1 VRIKGIASLLS
12 GLKVQRERLIPAG
25 CVLFVC
31 TYVGFVLITGIPG
44 CREGNGA
51 GSDQGQH
58 MSGKTIEQVQQE
70 HTDEWMAIDGVEGTA
85 IGLSEG
91 KPCIKILTSVK
102 VEELRDKIPATVGG
116 YPVILEATGVFRA
129 LDEQ

>member
-85 IGLSEG
+85 ISLHEG
-91 KPCIKILTSVK
+91 KPCIKVFVSSK
-102 VEELRDKIPATVGG
+102 PEELRDKIPPSIEGH
-116 YPVILEATGVFRA
+116 PVIIEQTGRFRA
-129 LDEQ
+129 LNQQ